1 MAKPKAEE
9 DYDRVRELMLHVARQ
24 PRICCGCICLSDDD
38 KDRAKR
44 VFRLT
49 RAVSRAWSAEAAA

>member
-1 MAKPKAEE
+1 MAKPKTE
-9 DYDRVRELMLHVARQ
+9 DDYERVRELMMYVARK

-44 VFRLT
+44 VFKLS
-49 RAVSRAWSAEAAA
+49 RAVSRAWSSAAPA